1 MRIISGS
8 ARGKKLGSFA
18 GTGIRPTADRV
29 REALFSILTSR
40 LGSLAG
46 LKVLDAFA
54 GTGALALEALSRGA
68 AGAVLIEQNAQAC
81 ALIRRNA
88 DHCRLS
94 HHLTLLRGSAPTLLA
109 RLTDQKPFDLIF
121 LDPPYGRGL
130 LPPALT
136 AVSEQ
141 ALLAPEGLICVE
153 SPRTECLPERIGDL
167 TVVDQRHYG
176 DTTLT
181 FLTLSPRKAP
191 QP

>member
-1 MRIISGS
+1 VRIISGS

-29 REALFSILTSR
+29 REALFSILNSR

-94 HHLTLLRGSAPTLLA
+94 DHLTLLRGSTPSLLS

-130 LPPALT
+130 LPPAL
-136 AVSEQ
+136 AAISDQ

-153 SPRTECLPERIGDL
+153 SPKAEPLPERIGDL
-167 TVVDQRHYG
+167 EVIDQRHYG